1 MLLVQSGRGLGVQVQ
16 HFSCLEQTPHY
27 QNRNRNNPVCSWIYI
42 ILGTSK
48 TSKPFK
54 VAKAYAQLR
63 GKKFKILA
71 FQ

>member
-1 MLLVQSGRGLGVQVQ
+1 MVHLMLLVQSGRGLGVQVQ

-54 VAKAYAQLR
+54 VAKLMHNLG
-63 GKKFKILA
+63 GKNLKF
-71 FQ
+71 